1 MRMGNL
7 LGGETHT
14 STMATRQHS
23 VGIDHVTVVPKPAT
37 PAEET
42 ADDCGC
48 EACGCA
54 TEDDA

>member
-1 MRMGNL
+1 
-7 LGGETHT
+7 
-14 STMATRQHS
+14 MATRQHS